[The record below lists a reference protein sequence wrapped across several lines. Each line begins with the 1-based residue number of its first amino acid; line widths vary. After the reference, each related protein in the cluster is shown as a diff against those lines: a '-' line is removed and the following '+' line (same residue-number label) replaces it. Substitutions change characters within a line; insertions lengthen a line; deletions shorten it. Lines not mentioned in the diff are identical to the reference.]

1 MTSPRP
7 LKTPQQKI
15 LRGLSLLVQFGKQW
29 RGGGGDGGGL
39 PVKSKDLLL
48 YCRAPGS
55 RGGKSTINTFHGSMT
70 AGALC
75 VCEGFAIVLVFFLSV
90 C

>member
-1 MTSPRP
+1 M
-7 LKTPQQKI
+7 
-15 LRGLSLLVQFGKQW
+15 
-29 RGGGGDGGGL
+29 
-39 PVKSKDLLL
+39 KSKDLLL

-75 VCEGFAIVLVFFLSV
+75 VCEGFAIVLVFFRVCASLLGFGLLGVTPFGGLARAILCFTLTGSV
-90 C
+90 LRG